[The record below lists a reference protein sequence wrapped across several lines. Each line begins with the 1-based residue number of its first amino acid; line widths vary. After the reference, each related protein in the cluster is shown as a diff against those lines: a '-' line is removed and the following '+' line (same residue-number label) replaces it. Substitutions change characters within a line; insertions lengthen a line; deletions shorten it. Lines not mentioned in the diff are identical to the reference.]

1 MSRISHGANRRAAL
15 RAALDLGCTTCHVR
29 RTGEII
35 VTHPAVER
43 SVRISANRKDSP
55 RALTGLLRAVQALG
69 TR

>member
-1 MSRISHGANRRAAL
+1 MPRVSHGANRRPVL
-15 RAALDLGCTTCHVR
+15 RAALNLGCTARYVR

-35 VTHPAVER
+35 VSHPAVER